1 MKTKSFLLLVTA
13 FFPFLFM
20 GCDSV
25 KYLANKINSTNSE
38 DKSMS
43 TIDNEITKRHKQRPT
58 KEPFDP
64 IDRIP
69 QNYTRIN
76 HPEIKD
82 KFPITYN
89 PNTSLFSEAYLLK
102 KLRRE
107 ISFNLSYPNDLKGNY
122 FRYRKTNPMTKIGLI
137 NSLDTCYVVKYSINE
152 VIDQKPYH
160 LNIVLDHSGSM
171 GEERCIELQDALSSV
186 LKQSNKENKVS
197 IIKFDDLVS
206 FEGKSNS
213 NSTVLNLL
221 TQKRGMDGFG
231 GSTSIFDA
239 LDVAIDSAKTEKS
252 YRNII
257 ILFSD
262 GYENSS
268 VNQNIISIVE
278 KSKKLDIPIFT
289 IAFGDGADKELL
301 KSIADESNGLFFMSY
316 DRNEFQSVF
325 LNHLFLLQHY
335 YEIKMIPCSFDYDKI
350 LIEGVTE
357 QGITVRT
364 TKNLKGFQ
372 ETLALYLN
380 FDNDKSTLNEKYL
393 PEIDKIAHYLKSNPG
408 LKIIISGHT
417 DNQGSQDYNLQL
429 SIKRAESIKSALIK
443 KGINKSRI
451 QAIGRGESE
460 PLAPNDSEENRFKN
474 RRIEIEIYKN

>member
-1 MKTKSFLLLVTA
+1 MKIKSFLLLITVIS
-13 FFPFLFM
+13 PSLFV
-20 GCDSV
+20 GCDTV
-25 KYLANKINSTNSE
+25 KKIANQVNATYLADNTLHASE
-38 DKSMS
+38 K
-43 TIDNEITKRHKQRPT
+43 EITKHNKQRPT
-58 KEPFDP
+58 KEPYDP
-64 IDRIP
+64 NDHIP
-69 QNYTRIN
+69 QNYKRIAI
-76 HPEIKD
+76 PEIKE
-82 KFPITYN
+82 KYPSSYN
-89 PNTSLFSEAYLLK
+89 QNTSLFSVAYLLK
-102 KLRRE
+102 KIKRE

-122 FRYRKTNPMTKIGLI
+122 FRYRKTNPLTKIGLI
-137 NSLDTCYVVKYSINE
+137 NSIDTCFVVKYSLNE
-152 VIDQKPYH
+152 VVDQNPYH
-160 LNIVLDHSGSM
+160 INIVLDHSGSM
-171 GEERCIELQDALSSV
+171 GEERCIELQDALTSV
-186 LKQSNKENKVS
+186 LKQSNNKNKVS

-206 FEGKSNS
+206 FEGKSND
-213 NSTVLNLL
+213 NTVIQNLI

-231 GSTSIFDA
+231 GATSIFDA
-239 LDVAIDSAKTEKS
+239 LDVAIDSAKSEKN

-289 IAFGDGADKELL
+289 IAFGEGADNVLL
-301 KSIADESNGLFFMSY
+301 KSIADESNGIFFMSY

-325 LNHLFLLQHY
+325 LNHFFLLQHY
-335 YEIKMIPCSFDYDKI
+335 YEIKMIPCSFDYDK
-350 LIEGVTE
+350 LFIEGVTE
-357 QGITVRT
+357 QGTIVRT

-393 PEIDKIAHYLKSNPG
+393 PEISKISNYLKSNPS

-417 DNQGSQDYNLQL
+417 DNQGSKEYNLQL
-429 SIKRAESIKSALIK
+429 SIKRAQSIKSALIK
-443 KGINKSRI
+443 KGIHISRI
-451 QAIGRGESE
+451 LAIGKGETE